1 MIIDVDFKST
11 HKRGLIKKDG
21 PTGVYCQHSTIEV
34 DDHHKTLECA
44 KCGKIFEPYEYVLS
58 LATKED
64 RVAKSINY
72 LKNEERA
79 LTENIEKLKKE
90 ARNLKAQINSTRK
103 KIIDTPTKTI
113 VQKDLSGFFSDIK
126 ETLK

>member
-1 MIIDVDFKST
+1 MIIEIDFKAT
-11 HKRGLIKKDG
+11 HKRGLIKKDESI
-21 PTGVYCQHSTIEV
+21 GVYCQHSTIEV
-34 DDHHKTLECA
+34 DDHYKTLECA
-44 KCGKIFEPYEYVLS
+44 KCGKVFEPYEYVLS

-72 LKNEERA
+72 LKNEERS
-79 LTENIEKLKKE
+79 LIENIEKLKKE
-90 ARNLKAQINSTRK
+90 SRNLKAQINSNRK